1 MVEDQFRLEKL
12 KPFDP
17 AAQDKTG
24 FTLQPTILK
33 QKLTKLFKQYIE
45 HVGSTRMRSLTPQL
59 RP

>member
-1 MVEDQFRLEKL
+1 MVEDQFRLEKF

-33 QKLTKLFKQYIE
+33 QKLTNLFKQYIE